1 MTHPTTPI
9 GLLQHVVQHL
19 HREPR
24 KDGPITLVDLQAS
37 RLHKGL
43 IGPEG
48 IVGIRV
54 EAAMALDQLA
64 ETVFTGSPFQKA
76 TTFELFL
83 NKLANIIMVDFH
95 DRTNVAVQATDLA
108 SIGQQLLKWLQD
120 EIALREF
127 FIPCV
132 ISPWDAKPFSIG
144 PVAFKHVRDFVP
156 EAQAASESLFEMTF
170 GPVFEQM
177 ARSGA
182 NWMATVE
189 LDGRTKE
196 RAQEIADLA
205 VDLALTS
212 LQLCLPEEGAQHMA
226 RMTGRSMPVFRQA
239 IFQSNGQISSAANN
253 SEPGRSF
260 GPGFL
265 DQRLSEAKAVLET
278 AGRRVAAFVDGAAS
292 LSNLEMA
299 WPDAAYWFHEGL
311 AEPLDTI
318 AVPKLE
324 TAVEILLRSESTKG
338 SKARV
343 IKAIEAFYGLGGTDF
358 INAQSQITV
367 EQFAQG
373 LVRDRSRILHGTW
386 STLNHSLRASRP
398 SLTTLVHG
406 LLITYSMKLDRYA
419 GTPGVSD
426 EIDAFLHF
434 VDDARKS
441 SAAAAAT
448 APPTP
453 TGS

>member
-1 MTHPTTPI
+1 
-9 GLLQHVVQHL
+9 
-19 HREPR
+19 
-24 KDGPITLVDLQAS
+24 
-37 RLHKGL
+37 
-43 IGPEG
+43 
-48 IVGIRV
+48 
-54 EAAMALDQLA
+54 MALDQLA
-64 ETVFTGSPFQKA
+64 ETIFTGGPFQKA
-76 TTFELFL
+76 TTFESFL
-83 NKLANIIMVDFH
+83 NKLANIIMVDFR
-95 DRTNVAVQATDLA
+95 DRANVAVQAADLA
-108 SIGQQLLKWLQD
+108 SIEQQLLTWLQG
-120 EIALREF
+120 EIAQREF

-144 PVAFKHVRDFVP
+144 PVAFKHIRDFVP
-156 EAQAASESLFEMTF
+156 EAQAVSGSLYEVTF
-170 GPVFEQM
+170 GPVAEQI

-182 NWMATVE
+182 NWMATVK

-196 RAQEIADLA
+196 RAQEVADLA
-205 VDLALTS
+205 ADLALTS
-212 LQLCLPEEGAQHMA
+212 LQLCLPEEGEHIA
-226 RMTGRSMPVFRQA
+226 RMTGRTMPVFRQA
-239 IFQSNGQISSAANN
+239 ISRSNGQISSASTN
-253 SEPGRSF
+253 SEPGRAF

-292 LSNLEMA
+292 LSKLEMP

-324 TAVEILLRSESTKG
+324 TAIEILLRSESTKG

-343 IKAIEAFYGLGGTDF
+343 IKAIEAFYGLSGTDF

-406 LLITYSMKLDRYA
+406 LLIAYSMELDRYA
-419 GTPGVSD
+419 GTPGASD
-426 EIDAFLHF
+426 EIDAFLTF
-434 VDDARKS
+434 VNDARKNA
-441 SAAAAAT
+441 AAAAAT